1 MELEQFFRALGPIQ
15 TEGGEGGSVES
26 RQGGSPFADFS
37 CRFAL
42 MLCART
48 RASLRFARI
57 LERLVLRDPGLW
69 LCLWGCD
76 GGLTGVSMS
85 FLFYVS
91 GLNPGRLS
99 RCIGLIPDL
108 GRKPKSKQTF

>member
-1 MELEQFFRALGPIQ
+1 
-15 TEGGEGGSVES
+15 
-26 RQGGSPFADFS
+26 
-37 CRFAL
+37 
-42 MLCART
+42 MLCARV

-91 GLNPGRLS
+91 GLDPSHESDS
-99 RCIGLIPDL
+99 RPW
-108 GRKPKSKQTF
+108 SKTKV

>member
-1 MELEQFFRALGPIQ
+1 MKVGRVVLRLLAL
-15 TEGGEGGSVES
+15 VVVLL
-26 RQGGSPFADFS
+26 S
-37 CRFAL
+37 C
-42 MLCART
+42 CVHV

-91 GLNPGRLS
+91 GLDPSHESDS
-99 RCIGLIPDL
+99 RPW
-108 GRKPKSKQTF
+108 SKTKV

>member
-1 MELEQFFRALGPIQ
+1 
-15 TEGGEGGSVES
+15 
-26 RQGGSPFADFS
+26 
-37 CRFAL
+37 
-42 MLCART
+42 MLCARV

-99 RCIGLIPDL
+99 CCIGLIPDL
-108 GRKPKSKQTF
+108 GRNQSLNRHSDISYNSAKRKHVGA

>member
-1 MELEQFFRALGPIQ
+1 MKVGRVVLRLLAL
-15 TEGGEGGSVES
+15 VVVLL
-26 RQGGSPFADFS
+26 S
-37 CRFAL
+37 C
-42 MLCART
+42 CVHV

-99 RCIGLIPDL
+99 CCIGLIPDL
-108 GRKPKSKQTF
+108 GRKPKSK